1 MNGNHLSEWL
11 RSIVTEA
18 RFAQGLFW
26 WLCLTNVTQLVQLY
40 LYEGKSLPVEAVALL
55 LMEGLLRVAG
65 LSLLLALLCSL
76 LPRFVRRGVAALS
89 GLLFLVDVF
98 SLTHYHSV
106 LDAGLLQVILA
117 TNPQE
122 AV

>member
-55 LMEGLLRVAG
+55 LMMA
-65 LSLLLALLCSL
+65 
-76 LPRFVRRGVAALS
+76 
-89 GLLFLVDVF
+89 
-98 SLTHYHSV
+98 HV
-106 LDAGLLQVILA
+106 LED
-117 TNPQE
+117 E
-122 AV
+122 